1 MAAQRTRLAGCHR
14 PESSLR
20 DAQLAAADPAV
31 VEALRAWRAAAARV
45 AGVPAHVVLHDAT
58 LAAVAARR
66 PATSEELLGVPGL
79 GAVKVSRYGAV
90 LLDLV
95 AAHRA
100 SA

>member
-1 MAAQRTRLAGCHR
+1 
-14 PESSLR
+14 
-20 DAQLAAADPAV
+20 
-31 VEALRAWRAAAARV
+31 
-45 AGVPAHVVLHDAT
+45 VVLHDAT
-58 LAAVAARR
+58 LAAVAAKR
-66 PATSEELLGVPGL
+66 PSTAEELLGVPGL